1 MSMTKKRI
9 LLPFTVCTN
18 DDVNLDFSDV
28 IEAFWNDGLP
38 FRLVG
43 EDGTLQGEVVSEDV
57 KDFPGG
63 IPAVNNFNQ
72 VLCWLVSVATSGE
85 VVTLTHRDN
94 TTDASIVGK
103 NGT

>member
-18 DDVNLDFSDV
+18 DDANLDFSDV

-38 FRLVG
+38 FKLVG
-43 EDGTLQGEVVSEDV
+43 EDGTLQGEVVLEDV

-63 IPAVNNFNQ
+63 MLAVDNFNT
-72 VLCWLVSVATSGE
+72 VLSWLVSVGTSG
-85 VVTLTHRDN
+85 
-94 TTDASIVGK
+94 A
-103 NGT
+103 